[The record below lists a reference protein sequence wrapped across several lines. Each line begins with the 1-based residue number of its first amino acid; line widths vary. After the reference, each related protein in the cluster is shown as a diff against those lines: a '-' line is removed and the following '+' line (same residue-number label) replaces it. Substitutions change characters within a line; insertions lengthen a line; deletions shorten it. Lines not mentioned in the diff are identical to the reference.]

1 MCKTERGKERKTGCK
16 GKSQKKEVMKN
27 KMKDKM
33 KKESP
38 TMEKVD

>member
-1 MCKTERGKERKTGCK
+1 MCKTEK

-33 KKESP
+33 EKESP